1 MPIVLR
7 SNKGSP
13 LTHPEM
19 DTNINELDTRL
30 NIVEN
35 WNLTDLN
42 NVDTTGKVD
51 GSILKYDGTDW
62 LVSGVNIVEDLNPQ
76 LGGDLD
82 ANLFNIDM
90 GTNIIT
96 DPKVG
101 EWDIAYSWGDHSLVG
116 YIIGDAGL
124 SYDANSSTLTSVNV
138 TVTGTITAD
147 IIQSSGTGTPV
158 IEAAV
163 NLELTAGNAVHI
175 TSSVLRLASFTTTE
189 RNALAAQNGDM
200 IYNTTD
206 NKFQGYENGA
216 WANLI

>member
-1 MPIVLR
+1 
-7 SNKGSP
+7 
-13 LTHPEM
+13 M

-42 NVDTTGKVD
+42 NVDTTGKVA

-62 LVSGVNIVEDLNPQ
+62 LVSGVNIVEDLTPQ

-124 SYDANSSTLTSVNV
+124 SYDASSSTLTSVNV
-138 TVTGTITAD
+138 DVTGTITAD
-147 IIQSSGTGTPV
+147 RIQSTGTGTPV

-163 NLELTAGNAVHI
+163 NLELTAGNAVNI
-175 TSSVLRLASFTTTE
+175 TSSVLRLASFTTIE